1 MEDER
6 DFALSKLEDDLEMLE
21 QHAKHVIGLLG
32 RHFTDLG
39 TRVEAIQEASRLYA
53 EIRQIKDRIH
63 ALRGKP

>member
-6 DFALSKLEDDLEMLE
+6 DLALSKLEDDLELLE

-53 EIRQIKDRIH
+53 EIRQIKERIH
-63 ALRGKP
+63 AFRGKP

>member
-6 DFALSKLEDDLEMLE
+6 DLELFKLEDDLGQLE

-39 TRVEAIQEASRLYA
+39 TRVKAIQEASRLYA

-63 ALRGKP
+63 ALRSQP